1 MPSSLRIPAPYQ
13 PGLQALAD
21 MGDES
26 AAALLEALRDETRLL
41 TTDRLAEHVGDCV
54 PELAGSANDIIEALL
69 SLITLL
75 PEEGNG
81 AEQLA
86 SDVAYS
92 QDLEIDDAPRAEFS
106 ARLQAMLEIESLA
119 VAARAS
125 DVVTEYG
132 RVFHD
137 ARILNDLRPVFGP
150 DPKQGPKAATLI
162 ATLKIDYHPPRG
174 SLDSEFYALE
184 HADLLRLRDV
194 VDRAIAKHASLRHV
208 MDKMSLPYWEYLEV
222 PSDLDD

>member
-1 MPSSLRIPAPYQ
+1 MPLLRIPPPYQ

-21 MGDES
+21 MGDET
-26 AAALLEALRDETRLL
+26 AAGLIEALRGETRLL
-41 TTDRLAEHVGDCV
+41 TTDRLAEHVSDHV
-54 PELAGSANDIIEALL
+54 PELSGSADDIIEALL

-86 SDVAYS
+86 TDVAYS
-92 QDLEIDDAPRAEFS
+92 RDLEIEDAPRATFS
-106 ARLQAMLEIESLA
+106 SRLQDMLEIESLA

-125 DVVTEYG
+125 DVVTEYS

-137 ARILNDLRPVFGP
+137 ARILNDLRPVFGA
-150 DPKQGPKAATLI
+150 DPGQGPKAATLI

-194 VDRAIAKHASLRHV
+194 VDRAIAKHASLRQV
-208 MDKMSLPYWEYLEV
+208 TDKLNLPYWEYQE
-222 PSDLDD
+222 PTDDVDR